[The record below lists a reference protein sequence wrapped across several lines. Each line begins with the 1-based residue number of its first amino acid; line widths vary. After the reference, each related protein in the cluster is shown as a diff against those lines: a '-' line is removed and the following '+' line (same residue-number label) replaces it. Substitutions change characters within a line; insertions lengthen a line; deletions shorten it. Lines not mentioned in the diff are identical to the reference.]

1 MAQPLRPK
9 TVSTRVKANTRGV
22 RNEERKPIIPGSWI
36 YVGTFVAPDDPGND
50 PPGTWFNSPT
60 WLNGFSWVAGNPVAF
75 RHGVDGQTDMI
86 GQYDLVT
93 GSPVSGDTA
102 FLMPLQWAM
111 EMPPAHMFPVEL
123 DTDVWSVA
131 VQTVDVVNLVS
142 GKAPVKIFWPIVAD
156 PVP

>member
-1 MAQPLRPK
+1 
-9 TVSTRVKANTRGV
+9 
-22 RNEERKPIIPGSWI
+22 
-36 YVGTFVAPDDPGND
+36 
-50 PPGTWFNSPT
+50 
-60 WLNGFSWVAGNPVAF
+60 
-75 RHGVDGQTDMI
+75 
-86 GQYDLVT
+86 VT

-123 DTDVWSVA
+123 ATDVWSVA

>member
-9 TVSTRVKANTRGV
+9 SVASRVKKNTRAV
-22 RNEERKPIIPGSWI
+22 HNEERKPIIPGPWV
-36 YVGTFVAPDDPGND
+36 YVGDFVAPDDPGND
-50 PPGTWFNSPT
+50 PPGTWFNSPPF
-60 WLNGFSWVAGNPVAF
+60 LNDFYYVSPIAF

-86 GQYDLVT
+86 GSYDLT
-93 GSPVSGDTA
+93 QGAVSGDTA

-123 DTDVWSVA
+123 DTDVWSIA

>member
-1 MAQPLRPK
+1 MAQPLRPRS
-9 TVSTRVKANTRGV
+9 VAGRVKENTRAV
-22 RNEERKPIIPGSWI
+22 RNEQRKPIIPGPWV

-50 PPGTWFNSPT
+50 PPGTWFNSPP
-60 WLNGFSWVAGNPVAF
+60 WLNSFVHIDGAPVAF

-86 GQYDLVT
+86 GMYDLT
-93 GSPVSGDTA
+93 AGAVSGDTA

-111 EMPPAHMFPVEL
+111 EAPPMHAFPIEL
-123 DTDVWSVA
+123 DVGVYSMAMQVIDT
-131 VQTVDVVNLVS
+131 TTLVS